1 MTVTVYVWRFRK
13 RGLIGIG
20 NVGHSSI
27 GVKFDGMADKDFYL
41 SWWPGGGDV
50 HGRLRQTFRHTNS
63 HHLNVGYGSKTQKA
77 ARDTMTHATDARG
90 ELVVPDDKLDEVL
103 SNITSDKTAEERSA
117 DAKYKFNLN
126 GSKLLNQTR
135 MKAAFEAIH
144 QGRHSLSAKG
154 HAKAG
159 EYSLV
164 HQNCSDAVA
173 WLLEAGGAGALV
185 PKPKMRFFWTP
196 NDIAKWCDQLVL
208 AANDKEAHAAQRTR
222 GFTNN
227 NLDFT
232 PMPWKFS
239 ALSTVS

>member
-20 NVGHSSI
+20 NVGHASI
-27 GVKFDGMADKDFYL
+27 GVKFDTTPDKDFYL
-41 SWWPGGGDV
+41 SWWPGGDDV
-50 HGRLRQTFRHTNS
+50 HGGLRQMLRHTDS
-63 HHLNVGYGSKTQKA
+63 HHIKVGYGNKAQQA
-77 ARDTMTHATDARG
+77 ARNLATHATDARG
-90 ELVVPDDKLDEVL
+90 ELLIPDDRLDEVL
-103 SNITSDKTAEERSA
+103 GNITSDKTAEGRSA

-144 QGRHSLSAKG
+144 QGRYSLSTKG

-173 WLLEAGGAGALV
+173 WLLEAGGAANLV
-185 PKPKMRFFWTP
+185 AKPKMRFFWTP
-196 NDIAKWCDQLVL
+196 TDIAKWCDQLVL
-208 AANDKEAHAAQRTR
+208 AANDKEAHAAQRGR

-239 ALSTVS
+239 ALGTVS